1 MIFEYMRLTGM
12 GETTFSLDFVAR
24 VLFLVFAGLILAI
37 VGFKIKGV
45 WGAALALAAGAAL
58 FLYNEGLI
66 RF

>member
-12 GETTFSLDFVAR
+12 GDSSFSLDFIAR

-37 VGFKIKGV
+37 AGFKVKGV
-45 WGAALALAAGAAL
+45 WGAAVALAGGVFL